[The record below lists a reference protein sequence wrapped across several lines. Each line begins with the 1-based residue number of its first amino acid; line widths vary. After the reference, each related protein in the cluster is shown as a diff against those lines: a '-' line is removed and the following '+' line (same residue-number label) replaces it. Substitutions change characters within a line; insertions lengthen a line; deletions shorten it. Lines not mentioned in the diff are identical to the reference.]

1 MLTVFALILSLNV
14 AVRIPA
20 SWNYI
25 FQEWLILFLHF
36 FFLKIPFSGFVA
48 TDWLARD
55 EPNVTGLINV

>member
-1 MLTVFALILSLNV
+1 MLTVFALVLSLNV

-20 SWNYI
+20 SWNRI

-36 FFLKIPFSGFVA
+36 FFIPFSGFVA
-48 TDWLARD
+48 TDWLGRD